1 MKTFD
6 YEINYKKVKNI
17 EIIDNTKLTEWT
29 SYEGEWKYYGECDQN
44 DVPFGIGRA
53 IAKDNSRFIECYFRN
68 GQCHG

>member
-29 SYEGEWKYYGECDQN
+29 SYEGEWKYYGECD
-44 DVPFGIGRA
+44 
-53 IAKDNSRFIECYFRN
+53 
-68 GQCHG
+68 